1 MDKEQVDS
9 IVENIHQI
17 QQQQIIDTLKAK
29 DIWFTTKQDPTYM
42 EPSSYYE
49 LDEYGCPTE
58 KSLQQIEKDC
68 EDFVGE
74 GAIDF
79 NEAIDMWIEKCL
91 AEGKIAYK
99 DYLVTKFKD
108 KPVVDEIQAYNVK
121 TENKK
126 IVESFTKEQA
136 QEYTNKITSIVISNL
151 KNIPGINYGAKPT
164 SAKLLNSRKV
174 IQIKYSITSKQRTV
188 EITNNLLDICD
199 TIKEQ
204 IETQDF
210 RLDGVSV
217 TIETNEQDTVYLT
230 IELTRFKEDVE
241 VADYTVENK
250 SLNESEF
257 ANEDLLNDFTQYVA
271 NNAKEINN
279 GVYEVD
285 VPQSLG
291 YDKIL
296 NKDMLKKAYM
306 KVKQLLHLDNGD
318 TQIVFENKEL
328 KTENYKTRLK
338 EENTKSL
345 NLISQMFQDED
356 FDANSNEGKIVVK
369 TSTLFNTLSDKGYD
383 VQVAFDNGDSQS
395 TILLGQQGGSVNITI
410 TDATK
415 PLQAF
420 TSGSIELNK
429 DNLKVL
435 QDIVETIQDVK

>member
-1 MDKEQVDS
+1 MDETAVNNMIKDM
-9 IVENIHQI
+9 HQM
-17 QQQQIIDTLKAK
+17 QQNQIINELCNS

-49 LDEYGCPTE
+49 LDEYGYPTE
-58 KSLQQIEKDC
+58 KSLQQMEKDC
-68 EDFVGE
+68 EDYVGD

-79 NEAIDMWIEKCL
+79 AEAIKMWIEKSL

-108 KPVVDEIQAYNVK
+108 KPVVDDIQAYEVK
-121 TENKK
+121 TENK
-126 IVESFTKEQA
+126 E
-136 QEYTNKITSIVISNL
+136 
-151 KNIPGINYGAKPT
+151 
-164 SAKLLNSRKV
+164 
-174 IQIKYSITSKQRTV
+174 
-188 EITNNLLDICD
+188 
-199 TIKEQ
+199 
-204 IETQDF
+204 
-210 RLDGVSV
+210 
-217 TIETNEQDTVYLT
+217 
-230 IELTRFKEDVE
+230 
-241 VADYTVENK
+241 
-250 SLNESEF
+250 LNESEF

-318 TQIVFENKEL
+318 TQIVFESKEL

-345 NLISQMFQDED
+345 NLISQMFQDDD

-383 VQVAFDNGDSQS
+383 VQVGFDNGDSQS

-420 TSGSIELNK
+420 TSGSIELND

-435 QDIVETIQDVK
+435 KDITEIIQNIE

>member
-1 MDKEQVDS
+1 MDETAVNNMIKDM
-9 IVENIHQI
+9 HQM
-17 QQQQIIDTLKAK
+17 QQNQIINELSNS

-49 LDEYGCPTE
+49 LDEYGYPTE
-58 KSLQQIEKDC
+58 KSLQQMEKDC
-68 EDFVGE
+68 EDYVGD

-79 NEAIDMWIEKCL
+79 AEAIKMWIEKSL

-108 KPVVDEIQAYNVK
+108 KPVVDDIQAYEVK

-126 IVESFTKEQA
+126 
-136 QEYTNKITSIVISNL
+136 
-151 KNIPGINYGAKPT
+151 
-164 SAKLLNSRKV
+164 
-174 IQIKYSITSKQRTV
+174 
-188 EITNNLLDICD
+188 
-199 TIKEQ
+199 
-204 IETQDF
+204 
-210 RLDGVSV
+210 
-217 TIETNEQDTVYLT
+217 
-230 IELTRFKEDVE
+230 
-241 VADYTVENK
+241 
-250 SLNESEF
+250 LNESEF

-318 TQIVFENKEL
+318 TQIVFESKEL

-345 NLISQMFQDED
+345 NLISQMFQDDD

-383 VQVAFDNGDSQS
+383 VQVGFDNGDSQS

-420 TSGSIELNK
+420 TSGSIELND

-435 QDIVETIQDVK
+435 KDITEIIQNIE